1 MSESAIVRVSNVTK
15 IYEGGLV
22 HALKGV
28 SFEIKKAEFFVIMG
42 PSGSGKST
50 LLHLLGALDTPTSG
64 TIEIDGQNIATAANL
79 AKLRREKLGFVFQM
93 HHLIPTL
100 TLRENVELPALPMGI
115 SRQER
120 KKRSIEL
127 LERVGLSHRIDF
139 LPVKASGGERQRA
152 AIARALMNKPAILFA
167 DEPTGSV
174 DTKTGDSILDLFKEF
189 QEEAGLTVVMI
200 THNDEIAPRADRL
213 IKIVDGSLLSEDSPQ
228 SPLEEALPPQ
238 PDAS

>member
-1 MSESAIVRVSNVTK
+1 MSDSTSIVKVSEVTK
-15 IYEGGLV
+15 VYEGGLV

-28 SFEIKKAEFFVIMG
+28 SFEIKKSEFFVIMG

-50 LLHLLGALDTPTSG
+50 LLHLLGALDKPSSG

-79 AKLRREKLGFVFQM
+79 PKLRREKLGFVFQL
-93 HHLIPTL
+93 HHLIPSL
-100 TLRENVELPALPMGI
+100 TLRENVELPALPLNM

-120 KKRSIEL
+120 KKRSTEL
-127 LERVGLSHRIDF
+127 LERVGLGHRIDF

-152 AIARALMNKPAILFA
+152 AIARALMNKPSILYA

-174 DTKTGDSILDLFKEF
+174 DTKTGDNILGLFKEF
-189 QEEAGLTVVMI
+189 QEETGLTVVMI

-213 IKIVDGSLLSEDSPQ
+213 IKIVDGSLVSEDTLQNP
-228 SPLEEALPPQ
+228 
-238 PDAS
+238 

>member
-1 MSESAIVRVSNVTK
+1 MSDSTSIVKVSEVTK
-15 IYEGGLV
+15 VYEGGLV

-28 SFEIKKAEFFVIMG
+28 SFEIKKSEFFVIMG

-50 LLHLLGALDTPTSG
+50 LLHLLGALDKPSSG

-79 AKLRREKLGFVFQM
+79 PKLRREKLGFVFQL
-93 HHLIPTL
+93 HHLIPSL
-100 TLRENVELPALPMGI
+100 TLRENVELPALPLNM

-120 KKRSIEL
+120 KKRSTEL
-127 LERVGLSHRIDF
+127 LERVGLGHRIDF

-152 AIARALMNKPAILFA
+152 AIARALMNKPSILYA

-174 DTKTGDSILDLFKEF
+174 DTKTGDNILGLFKEF
-189 QEEAGLTVVMI
+189 QEETGLTVVMI

-213 IKIVDGSLLSEDSPQ
+213 IKIVDGSLVSEDTPQ
-228 SPLEEALPPQ
+228 NP
-238 PDAS
+238 

>member
-1 MSESAIVRVSNVTK
+1 MSDQAAIARVSNVTK

-28 SFEIKKAEFFVIMG
+28 SFEIKKSEFFVIMG

-50 LLHLLGALDTPTSG
+50 LLHLLGALDTPSSG
-64 TIEIDGQNIATAANL
+64 SIEIDGQDIATAPNL

-93 HHLIPTL
+93 HHLIPSL
-100 TLRENVELPALPMGI
+100 TLRENVELPALPLNM

-120 KKRSIEL
+120 KKRSTEL
-127 LERVGLSHRIDF
+127 LDRVGLSHRIDF

-152 AIARALMNKPAILFA
+152 AIARALMNKPSILYA

-174 DTKTGDSILDLFKEF
+174 DTKTGDSILGLFKEF

-213 IKIVDGSLLSEDSPQ
+213 IKIVDGSLVSADTPQ
-228 SPLEEALPPQ
+228 NP
-238 PDAS
+238 